1 MGYKNHS
8 EIGWVLREYNRLI
21 NEAQKLGIESPES
34 YYDEGKIKGKTNRDK
49 GIGDS
54 SEKKASVNISDNG
67 EDAQTSETAFTD
79 EIYGDSHPEKFSF
92 SDLPNLVEKI
102 SMTEIPR
109 LLYGLKILR
118 RK

>member
-21 NEAQKLGIESPES
+21 NDAQKFGIESPES
-34 YYDEGKIKGKTNRDK
+34 YYDEGKIKGRTNRDK
-49 GIGDS
+49 GIGES
-54 SEKKASVNISDNG
+54 SERKTSGNISDTC
-67 EDAQTSETAFTD
+67 EDAKTNEATFTD
-79 EIYGDSHPEKFSF
+79 EIHEDSHPEKFSF

-102 SMTEIPR
+102 SMIEIPR
-109 LLYGLKILR
+109 LLYGFNILR

>member
-21 NEAQKLGIESPES
+21 NDAQKLGIESPES
-34 YYDEGKIKGKTNRDK
+34 YYDDGKIKGKTNRDK
-49 GIGDS
+49 GIGES
-54 SEKKASVNISDNG
+54 SEKKTSGNISDSSVG
-67 EDAQTSETAFTD
+67 ARTSEATLTD
-79 EIYGDSHPEKFSF
+79 EIDEDSHLEKFSF
-92 SDLPNLVEKI
+92 NDLPNLVEKI
-102 SMTEIPR
+102 SMIEIPR